1 MISKRASLGTTIS
14 LMSLKISNTEVSGA
28 KKGKSGEELENWSS
42 MTDNFIKDRYRTS
55 CSMEKAD
62 WLCQMEIFIK
72 DLGLM
77 ARNRE
82 KDFITMQR
90 ANRFMTET
98 GKTIKNTDPVLYKLK
113 MDLFMSESL
122 FLTRKM
128 VKENSLLKVEYM
140 KVTLLT
146 ENIMD
151 KENCYLLTKDRC
163 ILEALKI
170 IWCTDKAKW
179 WCQTIP
185 DSEENGKKVKCQDK
199 EQKYMQTAIDILVK
213 LIITSHMEL
222 VFGST

>member
-1 MISKRASLGTTIS
+1 
-14 LMSLKISNTEVSGA
+14 
-28 KKGKSGEELENWSS
+28 
-42 MTDNFIKDRYRTS
+42 
-55 CSMEKAD
+55 
-62 WLCQMEIFIK
+62 MEIFIK

-98 GKTIKNTDPVLYKLK
+98 GKTIKNMDPVLYKLK

-170 IWCTDKAKW
+170 I
-179 WCQTIP
+179 
-185 DSEENGKKVKCQDK
+185 
-199 EQKYMQTAIDILVK
+199 
-213 LIITSHMEL
+213 
-222 VFGST
+222 